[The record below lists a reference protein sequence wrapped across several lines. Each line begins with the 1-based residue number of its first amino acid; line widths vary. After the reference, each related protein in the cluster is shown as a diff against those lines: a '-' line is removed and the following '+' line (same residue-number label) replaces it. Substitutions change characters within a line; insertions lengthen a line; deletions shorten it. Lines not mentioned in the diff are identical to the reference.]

1 MTSDAPARSRRDD
14 NQVALRAGAT
24 STDTG
29 AADIETTDSAAAPAP
44 EAGPADDTTD
54 QQAPV
59 AVEDSATARRRRREE
74 RAAARA
80 SAADSAADKRA
91 VERAGG
97 GSGPRVALVPVLA
110 VLLVLLLAGAGFLWF
125 TRPSTS
131 SIKTTDYVGVLEA
144 ARSGVV
150 DLTSFDYLT
159 LDQDLRQI
167 QNVSTGDL
175 RKESTDTLNK
185 NRKTITDSQAVV
197 STKIL
202 GAGVTKA
209 DSSNGTVVLVIE
221 TTQKTKASSQA
232 QVSRYRIEVQMS
244 KVGGRWLMS
253 GITGR

>member
-1 MTSDAPARSRRDD
+1 MTSDAPARSPRDD
-14 NQVALRAGAT
+14 NEVAPGVGAD

-54 QQAPV
+54 QQAS
-59 AVEDSATARRRRREE
+59 AEDSATARRRRREE

-80 SAADSAADKRA
+80 RAADSAADTGA
-91 VERAGG
+91 IERAGG

-125 TRPSTS
+125 TRPATS